1 MSTKSRISL
10 FPFNR
15 NRHFCDIL
23 CKFEVLTKKY
33 NGVKIYPNKV
43 VFHLKNERRFIMDQI
58 TAIFE
63 GIDWNGILDT
73 IMNKLTD
80 LIVQIDFQ
88 KVLDALG
95 GLIGSLLG

>member
-1 MSTKSRISL
+1 
-10 FPFNR
+10 
-15 NRHFCDIL
+15 
-23 CKFEVLTKKY
+23 
-33 NGVKIYPNKV
+33 
-43 VFHLKNERRFIMDQI
+43 MDQI

-73 IMNKLTD
+73 VMNKLTD

-95 GLIGSLLG
+95 GLIGGMLG